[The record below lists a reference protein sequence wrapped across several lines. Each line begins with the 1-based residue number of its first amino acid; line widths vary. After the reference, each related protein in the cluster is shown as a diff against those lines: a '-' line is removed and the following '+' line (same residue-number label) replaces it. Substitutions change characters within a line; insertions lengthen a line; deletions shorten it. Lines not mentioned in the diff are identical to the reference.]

1 MNFISK
7 IPLIAIL
14 RGITPEEVLDHAKV
28 LVDAGFE
35 MIEVPTNSPNWLDS
49 IQLLQKTWGDKIL
62 IGAGTVTQQAYLDAL
77 INCKGKLM
85 VTPNTNPDL
94 IRQAKAAGL
103 QTYIGAF
110 TPSEIY
116 QAIDAGADVI
126 KIFPC
131 VGIDIAYIKAIRAIV
146 PSTQQIYAVGGV
158 TSQNLHQFIA
168 LGCQGAGLGSDL
180 YRAGQSVEATKQSA
194 EDFVR
199 AWNEIN

>member
-1 MNFISK
+1 MNFIPK

-14 RGITPEEVLDHAKV
+14 RGITPKEVLAHAQV
-28 LVDAGFE
+28 LVDTGFE
-35 MIEVPTNSPNWLDS
+35 MIEVPTNSPNWLES
-49 IQLLQKTWGDKIL
+49 IQLLQKEWGDRIL
-62 IGAGTVTQQAYLDAL
+62 IGAGTVTQQAYLDSL
-77 INCKGKLM
+77 INCGGKLM

-94 IRQAKAAGL
+94 IRQAKLAGL

-131 VGIDIAYIKAIRAIV
+131 VGIDIAYIKAVRAIV
-146 PSTQQIYAVGGV
+146 PKQQAIYAVGGV
-158 TSQNLHQFIA
+158 TTQNLYQFIEM
-168 LGCQGAGLGSDL
+168 GCQGAGLGSDL
-180 YRAGQSVEATKQSA
+180 YCAGQSVEATKKAA

-199 AWNEIN
+199 AWYEIN